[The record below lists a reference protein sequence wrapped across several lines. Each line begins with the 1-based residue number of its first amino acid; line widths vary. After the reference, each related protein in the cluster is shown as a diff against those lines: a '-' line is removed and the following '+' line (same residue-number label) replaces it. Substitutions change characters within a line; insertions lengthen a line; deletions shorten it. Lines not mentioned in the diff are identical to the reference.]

1 MGDLEKYRQLY
12 PDLTVDMVLSTDCP
26 ACQAHYNERC
36 RVLTY
41 LDDCPSVPLPITGG
55 FHMMRMSRAAR
66 EHELR
71 PTITV
76 TTVMPATASE
86 NSLPQLEKWF
96 RTWMKDELQ
105 LLKDEGKI

>member
-1 MGDLEKYRQLY
+1 
-12 PDLTVDMVLSTDCP
+12 
-26 ACQAHYNERC
+26 
-36 RVLTY
+36 
-41 LDDCPSVPLPITGG
+41 
-55 FHMMRMSRAAR
+55 MMRMSRAAR

-71 PTITV
+71 PTINV
-76 TTVMPATASE
+76 ATVMPATASE